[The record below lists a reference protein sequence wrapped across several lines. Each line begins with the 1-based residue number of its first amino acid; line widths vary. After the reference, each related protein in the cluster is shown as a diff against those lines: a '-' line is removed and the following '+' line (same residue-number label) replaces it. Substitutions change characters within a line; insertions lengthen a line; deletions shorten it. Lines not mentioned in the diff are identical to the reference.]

1 LRSRIQALGLV
12 LCFFFTTCDEGP
24 NVNEFNYKAEVNV
37 FALLLLNSEQ
47 TIVRVENTYRSLD
60 KVPADRG
67 IQDAQVVI
75 KSQNQQVQLAHQG
88 GGRYAET
95 EEKLRL
101 TPGVTYEL
109 TVRLADGREVEASC
123 TMPAPP
129 HITSPSDQGLVAA
142 YESLRV
148 SWVCDDPA
156 PRYMVSLRGNINGY
170 SAEASTDSLQMDFF
184 PFYMAQP
191 DIYVLKVASMDRNYY
206 EYSRMADDE
215 EPIWHVS
222 GGIGVFGAMAYDQR
236 VIIAE

>member
-1 LRSRIQALGLV
+1 
-12 LCFFFTTCDEGP
+12 
-24 NVNEFNYKAEVNV
+24 
-37 FALLLLNSEQ
+37 
-47 TIVRVENTYRSLD
+47 
-60 KVPADRG
+60 
-67 IQDAQVVI
+67 
-75 KSQNQQVQLAHQG
+75 LA
-88 GGRYAET
+88 
-95 EEKLRL
+95 
-101 TPGVTYEL
+101 PGVTYKL
-109 TVRLADGREVEASC
+109 TVRLPDGREVEASC

-129 HITSPSDQGLVAA
+129 RITSPSDQGRVEA
-142 YESLRV
+142 YESLQV

-170 SAEASTDSLQMDFF
+170 SAEASTDSLQMDFY

-215 EPIWHVS
+215 EPIWYVR